1 MWLFM
6 KVCALNEFISA
17 TALLFTAYSF
27 FSLETSLKLNLT
39 FVFSILQIHYTMVL
53 LGEVPLVIL
62 PQLKI
67 WGVKAFY
74 FFSRFSA
81 GYDGQKMGDFGGK
94 RYCRWQKVL
103 SVDKALSFA

>member
-1 MWLFM
+1 MANFM

-74 FFSRFSA
+74 F
-81 GYDGQKMGDFGGK
+81 
-94 RYCRWQKVL
+94 
-103 SVDKALSFA
+103 SFPDSQQATMVKKWGFWW